1 MKFILLLANVPILY
15 PLKTQKNKDVF
26 GGGGGDK
33 MGWLARN
40 GLMANQTL
48 VVLAL

>member
-1 MKFILLLANVPILY
+1 MKFILLLANAPILY

-26 GGGGGDK
+26 GGNK
-33 MGWLARN
+33 LGWLARN

-48 VVLAL
+48 VVFAL